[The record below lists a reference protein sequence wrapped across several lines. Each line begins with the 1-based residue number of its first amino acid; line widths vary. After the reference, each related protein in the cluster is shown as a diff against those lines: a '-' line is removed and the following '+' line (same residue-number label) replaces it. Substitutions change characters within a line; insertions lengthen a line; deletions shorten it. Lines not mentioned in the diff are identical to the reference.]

1 MMTVISLEC
10 PNCGGHVSTDQKICK
25 YCKQP
30 IMISSYSSVASIP
43 LPQINKYAGSYR
55 KTLEEHPDNLEAN
68 TSVGICY
75 LRLKMYDKAVV
86 AFEKSMPDNFDS
98 AEPFYLAAVALLQG
112 KKAFVTPRANID
124 KALEYLNA
132 ATMIEMR
139 PVFYYFMAYIK
150 YDYFERKYLN
160 ISPNY
165 EETLQN
171 AMEYGLGEADIVEFY
186 AMLGVERPEVL

>member
-1 MMTVISLEC
+1 MNVISLKC
-10 PNCGGHVSTDQKICK
+10 PNCGAGVSSEQKVCE

-30 IMISSYSSVASIP
+30 VMISSYSSVASIP
-43 LPQINKYAGSYR
+43 LPQINKYAGAYR
-55 KTLEEHPDNLEAN
+55 KTLAEHPDSREVN

-75 LRLKMYDKAVV
+75 LRLKMYDKAVE
-86 AFEKSMPDNFDS
+86 AFVKAMPDNFDS

-132 ATMIEMR
+132 ATLIEMR

-160 ISPNY
+160 TSPNY
-165 EETLQN
+165 KEMLQT
-171 AMEYGLGEADIVEFY
+171 AAEYGLGEADVVEFY
-186 AMLGVERPEVL
+186 AMLGVERPDAL

>member
-1 MMTVISLEC
+1 MTVISLEC
-10 PNCGGHVSTDQKICK
+10 PNCGGHVSTEQKTCK

-43 LPQINKYAGSYR
+43 LPQLNKYAGSYR
-55 KTLEEHPDNLEAN
+55 KTLAEHPDNQEAN
-68 TSVGICY
+68 TSIGICY
-75 LRLKMYDKAVV
+75 LRLKMYDKAVE
-86 AFEKSMPDNFDS
+86 AFVKAMPDNFDS

-112 KKAFVTPRANID
+112 KKAFVAPRANID

-150 YDYFERKYLN
+150 CDYFERKYLN
-160 ISPNY
+160 VSPNY
-165 EETLQN
+165 KEMLQT
-171 AMEYGLGEADIVEFY
+171 ALEYGLGEADIVEFY
-186 AMLGVERPEVL
+186 TMLGVERPGAL